1 MSQERGNRP
10 VIKEKFLLSS
20 YVYKKM
26 PKSPAVTIAG
36 RGESGFSHCSAD
48 LQQGEIT
55 SIELIRG

>member
-26 PKSPAVTIAG
+26 PKAPAVTIAG
-36 RGESGFSHCSAD
+36 RGESEFSHCSAD

-55 SIELIRG
+55 SVELIRG